1 MLSTPPVS
9 RFFFSRGSLLHPLI
23 ALLLL
28 AFLAF
33 PSVAH
38 AAEGEPSSWAW
49 VVMAAGGAIELLIG
63 LGLIVV
69 REHNVS
75 QREQLRSLESRL
87 ADTRESYA
95 TREALTAMQTRAE
108 INRNEI
114 MSEVRHELDQRLA
127 PLIKDID
134 EVKTAQSEQGKQLS
148 AMLVQMEKLATT
160 NTQQGK
166 QLSALLLQMEGLAT
180 TNAQI
185 FNFLDPR
192 GTR

>member
-1 MLSTPPVS
+1 MSSTLPVS
-9 RFFFSRGSLLHPLI
+9 RFFFPRGSLLHSLI

-28 AFLAF
+28 GLLVA

-38 AAEGEPSSWAW
+38 AADGEPSSWVW
-49 VVMAAGGAIELLIG
+49 VVMAAEAGISLLVG

-69 REHNVS
+69 REAAVS

-134 EVKTAQSEQGKQLS
+134 EVKVAQVEQGRILS
-148 AMLVQMEKLATT
+148 SVLVQL
-160 NTQQGK
+160 
-166 QLSALLLQMEGLAT
+166 EGLGT

-185 FNFLDPR
+185 LKFLDPR